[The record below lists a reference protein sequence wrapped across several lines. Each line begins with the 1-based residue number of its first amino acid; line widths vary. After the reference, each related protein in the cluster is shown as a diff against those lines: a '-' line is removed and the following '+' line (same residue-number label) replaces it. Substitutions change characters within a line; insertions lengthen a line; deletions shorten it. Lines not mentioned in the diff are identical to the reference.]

1 MNRHLFVVMML
12 ATACTTSADPRQFEL
27 AQSPHGV
34 AGTVTVGER
43 RFAVQELLAVQDS
56 GYVVLVGGRVAFGP
70 FRLVNNA
77 RFRHLGSI
85 VPVNS
90 EGTPAPGRLQQL
102 RFASRFPHGIPAPA
116 MAALLRQSQQQAVDT
131 LGVTIRR

>member
-1 MNRHLFVVMML
+1 MNRRLVVVLML
-12 ATACTTSADPRQFEL
+12 AAACATSVHPREFEY
-27 AQSPHGV
+27 AV
-34 AGTVTVGER
+34 GTVTVGEQ

-70 FRLVNNA
+70 FRLVNSA
-77 RFRHLGSI
+77 WFRHPGSI

-90 EGTPAPGRLQQL
+90 EGRPAPGRLEQL
-102 RFASRFPHGIPAPA
+102 RFASRFPYGIPAPA